1 MRGRRSRR
9 MGLAFWKRLI
19 INTRSRW
26 KATKP
31 CCASLFTDKL
41 NYFTQSISVHFLI
54 ILTDEFDR
62 FFQKR
67 MKIFFPIPCFG
78 VRQVVCQWG
87 IGDSLSTSR
96 KLICRVLE
104 ENGQDSWPASRDID
118 LPQPPKQSLTCF
130 PCPYFILCSL
140 MLVLFDISFI
150 SMDPNFDTLLG
161 VLHKHCVVPEHPD
174 LTSSIRDHPS
184 LPVQKITPRC
194 LYS

>member
-1 MRGRRSRR
+1 MSCLTVYRQ
-9 MGLAFWKRLI
+9 
-19 INTRSRW
+19 RW
-26 KATKP
+26 
-31 CCASLFTDKL
+31 LFQSIYSYTSFL
-41 NYFTQSISVHFLI
+41 NYLDELI
-54 ILTDEFDR
+54 RPVPSGENEDI
-62 FFQKR
+62 
-67 MKIFFPIPCFG
+67 FPIPSFG

-161 VLHKHCVVPEHPD
+161 VLHKHRVVPEHPD

-184 LPVQKITPRC
+184 LPVQKIAPRC